1 MIKMKATE
9 QTNQQ
14 LERFFH
20 KIAEKFPSLDEPT
33 ILTDIHLRANPDNGD
48 LIAYDD
54 DDNEITRVVV
64 DQWINNTD
72 ETFFDAITLMLRA
85 VLKKMSAIIDNLG
98 ILKPFSII
106 LENEDKEQI
115 AELYLA
121 DDDTVILGGDIMQ
134 DLDKDLNS
142 FLDNL
147 LKK

>member
-1 MIKMKATE
+1 M
-9 QTNQQ
+9 
-14 LERFFH
+14 
-20 KIAEKFPSLDEPT
+20 
-33 ILTDIHLRANPDNGD
+33 LTDIHLRANPDNGD
-48 LIAYDD
+48 LLAYDD
-54 DDNEITRVVV
+54 DDNEITRVVI

-72 ETFFDAITLMLRA
+72 ETFFDAITLMIRGI
-85 VLKKMSAIIDNLG
+85 LKKMSKTIDNFG

-106 LENEDKEQI
+106 LENDDKEQM

-147 LKK
+147 LKE

>member
-1 MIKMKATE
+1 MKATE

-14 LERFFH
+14 LERFFN
-20 KIAEKFPSLDEPT
+20 KIAEKFPPLEEPT
-33 ILTDIHLRANPDNGD
+33 MLTDIHLRANPDNGD
-48 LIAYDD
+48 LLAYDD
-54 DDNEITRVVV
+54 DDNEITRVVI

-72 ETFFDAITLMLRA
+72 ETFFDAITLMIRGI
-85 VLKKMSAIIDNLG
+85 LKKMSKTIDNFG

-106 LENEDKEQI
+106 LENDDKEQM

-147 LKK
+147 LKE

>member
-14 LERFFH
+14 LERFFN
-20 KIAEKFPSLDEPT
+20 KIAEKFPPLEEPT
-33 ILTDIHLRANPDNGD
+33 MLTDIHLRANPDNGD
-48 LIAYDD
+48 LLAYDD
-54 DDNEITRVVV
+54 DDNEITRVVI

-72 ETFFDAITLMLRA
+72 ETFFDAITLMIRGI
-85 VLKKMSAIIDNLG
+85 LKKMSKTIDNFG

-106 LENEDKEQI
+106 LENDDKEQM

-147 LKK
+147 LKE